1 MKNNNVISARVDD
14 AKMKSYN
21 LECIE
26 KGIVMSDLLRNR
38 MENKKRL
45 DSINRRVRFAHFL
58 DPMSDLFNVNLKHIS
73 RLIGECK

>member
-1 MKNNNVISARVDD
+1 MKKNNVISARVDD
-14 AKMKSYN
+14 AKMKSYT

-26 KGIVMSDLLRNR
+26 KKIDMSDLVRSK
-38 MENKKRL
+38 MDNKKRL